1 MKTLT
6 FDPFVADAPH
16 IDQWCGTW
24 LMEPESFSTLVR
36 LVENA
41 DLMTHLASIPGE
53 QAALSRGSD
62 GYNYAVVSDGVAHIE
77 VRGTMMKHRA
87 SMMASASTVELRRD
101 LRALANDDQVE
112 AVLMTFETPG
122 GTAAG
127 TPELAAEI
135 IRLAESKPV
144 TAFVEDLAASA
155 GYWAACCATEVYAN
169 DLAKIGSI
177 GTYTVVSDFSGM
189 AAKEGIKVHLI
200 TTGEFKGAG
209 TPGTEVTPAHLAEWQ
224 RIVDGINERFL
235 AGVSQGRKMPMEQ
248 VRQLADG
255 RVHLAA
261 EAVQLGLIDGVKSF
275 DEVVAMVGGRK
286 PTPKRRTKRMSESQA
301 ATIGEIESACP
312 GISTEKAVAFLK
324 GEKTIEQC
332 RSSWMQELATEN
344 AVLQEQIQTLTK
356 ERDDAKA
363 EAEKAKKAPG
373 VDAIEEAS
381 GSAGGGGESATEA
394 FNQIVAT
401 KMKSG
406 LPRHKAVLASVRE
419 NRELHSRMI
428 EEANA

>member
-1 MKTLT
+1 
-6 FDPFVADAPH
+6 
-16 IDQWCGTW
+16 
-24 LMEPESFSTLVR
+24 MEPESFSTLVR
-36 LVENA
+36 LVESA

-101 LRALANDDQVE
+101 LRALANDDAVS

-127 TPELAAEI
+127 TPELATEI
-135 IRLAESKPV
+135 SRLAESKPV

-177 GTYTVVSDFSGM
+177 GTYTVVSDHSGM

-209 TPGTEVTPAHLAEWQ
+209 TPGTEITPSHLAEWQ

-235 AGVSQGRKMPMEQ
+235 AGVSTGRKMPMEQ
-248 VRQLADG
+248 VRKIADG

-275 DEVVAMVGGRK
+275 DEVVAMVGDRK
-286 PTPKRRTKRMSESQA
+286 TNSNRRTKQMSETQS
-301 ATIGEIESACP
+301 ATAGEIRAACP
-312 GISTEKAVAFLK
+312 GINAEKALDFLES
-324 GEKTIEQC
+324 GKTIEQ
-332 RSSWMQELATEN
+332 SQAAWMQELATEN
-344 AVLQEQIQTLTK
+344 AVLREQIESLTK
-356 ERDDAKA
+356 ERDEAKA

-373 VDAIEEAS
+373 VDAIEESSA
-381 GSAGGGGESATEA
+381 GSATGGESAAEA
-394 FNQIVAT
+394 FQAIVAE
-401 KMKSG
+401 KVKAG
-406 LPRHKAVLASVRE
+406 LPRQKAVAIAVRE
-419 NRELHSRMI
+419 NKSLHEQMLA
-428 EEANA
+428 EANA